1 MKSNYDE
8 LNECLKAS
16 EEVNNKLQ
24 TENQYLKELLDKHGI
39 TYNDGD
45 GDITILS

>member
-1 MKSNYDE
+1 MAVQHFRVS
-8 LNECLKAS
+8 ECLKAS

-39 TYNDGD
+39 VYGDGD
-45 GDITILS
+45 GDIRILS